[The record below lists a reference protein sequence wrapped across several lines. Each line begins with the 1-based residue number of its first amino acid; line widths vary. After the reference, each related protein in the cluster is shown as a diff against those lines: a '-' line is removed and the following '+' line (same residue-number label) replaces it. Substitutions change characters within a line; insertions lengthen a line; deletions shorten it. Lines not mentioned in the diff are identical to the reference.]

1 MSNSQVEKKLA
12 AEKAVSFLKDGM
24 VVGLGTGNTAEY
36 AIKAIGELVKKNG
49 LRIKGIPTS
58 ENSKKL
64 AETLGIPLTDF
75 SKDTSIDIT
84 IDGAD
89 EFDPY
94 LRLIKGG
101 GGALLREKIVA
112 SATKKNIV
120 IVDASKKVNRLGKFL
135 LPVEII
141 PFAKELIIKKLEE
154 LGLSPKIRMDK
165 DRPFLTDENNLII
178 DLNIIQQRNLE
189 YLEKRLKSIPGIVET
204 GLFLSTTGMVIM
216 GEGNEVKTFE

>member
-58 ENSKKL
+58 ESSKKL
-64 AETLGIPLTDF
+64 AETLSIPLTDF

-141 PFAKELIIKKLEE
+141 PFAKELIIKKMEE
-154 LGLSPKIRMDK
+154 FGLSPKVRMDE
-165 DRPFLTDENNLII
+165 DRPFLTDENNLIL